1 MINTIVNEKGLT
13 FKDFEIKI
21 FQEACRVCR
30 EYTKT
35 FLESYDRKL
44 MQERDKKAYR
54 NKGGRKTSVKTLF
67 GEVEYSRNVYETTG
81 EDGLKKF
88 VFLLDEM
95 FSINNVGL
103 ISQNMAEQLVAGI
116 TELSYRSCAEKVSAM
131 TGQCI
136 SAMGVWNVI
145 QTLGQQV
152 SKDEQQLVCAHK
164 QGQVRGSQEAPVLF
178 EETDGVH
185 VSLQG
190 EDRRHRRKSEIKVGI
205 AYDGWKEIGSNR
217 YELDGKVVVA
227 GFSSNK
233 DFQEYREAAIAE
245 TYNLDE
251 TQVRVLNG
259 DGAPWIKNVKDKDTH
274 FQLDP
279 FHRNKAIKELV
290 PYKDVRQ
297 KIHGYLKAKKVN
309 DLLAYLEMYRDSLP
323 DDEEA
328 SQAEKLLKYFT
339 GNRAGLLSYQ
349 EQGIELPKNPD
360 GLVYKNMGTIFEELI
375 RRFNEEDNEEAGE
388 HWTPRDVVELMADLA
403 FYPVEDQIKDATYS
417 CYDPEAGPGGASG
430 NGDYG
435 YGRHWYQ
442 PVPVQ
447 GGHGYCS
454 QASARRKGRGAHC
467 GPDGGKLPG
476 KAVGASAAYRFLAD
490 WSGDC
495 PEAGPVRDVYPGGCG
510 QDVPCGRGP
519 AVPAVWGQWG
529 AAH

>member
-323 DDEEA
+323 DDESVRSPRITIEDEIT
-328 SQAEKLLKYFT
+328 SRCQALELMEKCSTRHAFWTTVDLKY
-339 GNRAGLLSYQ
+339 RRILLSRDIVCRIDHI
-349 EQGIELPKNPD
+349 GFHLIP
-360 GLVYKNMGTIFEELI
+360 IFTLI
-375 RRFNEEDNEEAGE
+375 TEPFWLYD
-388 HWTPRDVVELMADLA
+388 LMCLQVFVMKACQL
-403 FYPVEDQIKDATYS
+403 FFFATF
-417 CYDPEAGPGGASG
+417 
-430 NGDYG
+430 
-435 YGRHWYQ
+435 RIQ
-442 PVPVQ
+442 KIQ
-447 GGHGYCS
+447 F
-454 QASARRKGRGAHC
+454 R
-467 GPDGGKLPG
+467 
-476 KAVGASAAYRFLAD
+476 
-490 WSGDC
+490 
-495 PEAGPVRDVYPGGCG
+495 
-510 QDVPCGRGP
+510 
-519 AVPAVWGQWG
+519 
-529 AAH
+529 

>member
-164 QGQVRGSQEAPVLF
+164 QGQVRGSKEAPVLF

-205 AYDGWKEIGSNR
+205 AYDGWKETGSKR

-274 FQLDP
+274 FQLDS

-339 GNRAGLLSYQ
+339 GNKVGLLPYQ

-360 GLVYKNMGTIFEELI
+360 GLVYKNMGTMENHIWSVIAKRMKHNHTNWSISGGNNMAKILAKKCSGRLNEVTEKLHYNIFETDKI
-375 RRFNEEDNEEAGE
+375 
-388 HWTPRDVVELMADLA
+388 VEIQKEILSAKQATKTLGKGYN
-403 FYPVEDQIKDATYS
+403 YPVSGHFIALDGALRGESKKLFGL
-417 CYDPEAGPGGASG
+417 AG
-430 NGDYG
+430 Y
-435 YGRHWYQ
+435 
-442 PVPVQ
+442 
-447 GGHGYCS
+447 
-454 QASARRKGRGAHC
+454 
-467 GPDGGKLPG
+467 
-476 KAVGASAAYRFLAD
+476 
-490 WSGDC
+490 
-495 PEAGPVRDVYPGGCG
+495 
-510 QDVPCGRGP
+510 
-519 AVPAVWGQWG
+519 
-529 AAH
+529 